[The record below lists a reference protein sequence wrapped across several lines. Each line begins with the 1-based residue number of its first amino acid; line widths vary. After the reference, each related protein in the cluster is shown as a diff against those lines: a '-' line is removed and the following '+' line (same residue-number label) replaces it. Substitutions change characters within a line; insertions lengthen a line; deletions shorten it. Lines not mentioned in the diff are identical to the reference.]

1 MKTILALLYELGL
14 KIQEILFDIGIFKI
28 RTLPCKVISVGNL
41 TAGGTGKTPVV
52 EFIARQIA
60 LRRKVAILTRGYK
73 RKNKA
78 AILDVK
84 PESSP
89 KECGDEAVLLARK
102 TGVPVIAA
110 VNRFKGGKYAI
121 EKYGAQLCVLDDGF
135 QRRHSLYRNMELL
148 LIDASNPFGNGKLL
162 PAGILREK
170 ISSIM
175 AADVVMITKADDAV
189 NIEELR
195 ETINAQNDYAEIIE
209 SVYAPAELYNI
220 FDKDDKLLLTAAAG
234 KKIFALSAIGNP
246 KYFDK
251 VISGLNP
258 SELVR
263 LVYPDHHS
271 YRAKDTAVINEK
283 AAQAELTITTE
294 KDAVKLAALDRSK
307 FSKKIYAL
315 KIELKIIKGEKEFL
329 DRINIV

>member
-102 TGVPVIAA
+102 TGVPVI
-110 VNRFKGGKYAI
+110 
-121 EKYGAQLCVLDDGF
+121 
-135 QRRHSLYRNMELL
+135 
-148 LIDASNPFGNGKLL
+148 
-162 PAGILREK
+162 
-170 ISSIM
+170 
-175 AADVVMITKADDAV
+175 
-189 NIEELR
+189 
-195 ETINAQNDYAEIIE
+195 
-209 SVYAPAELYNI
+209 
-220 FDKDDKLLLTAAAG
+220 
-234 KKIFALSAIGNP
+234 
-246 KYFDK
+246 
-251 VISGLNP
+251 
-258 SELVR
+258 
-263 LVYPDHHS
+263 
-271 YRAKDTAVINEK
+271 
-283 AAQAELTITTE
+283 
-294 KDAVKLAALDRSK
+294 
-307 FSKKIYAL
+307 
-315 KIELKIIKGEKEFL
+315 
-329 DRINIV
+329 